1 MGTIRSIARRI
12 SDITGQVI
20 GPIDYASWYTMVQLR
35 SSIKYLKTKVGDNPK
50 HRPAIEK
57 EEAIYQELLQ
67 PYLEASKEDAV
78 LSDVA

>member
-1 MGTIRSIARRI
+1 
-12 SDITGQVI
+12 
-20 GPIDYASWYTMVQLR
+20 MVQLR